1 MAWNATNK
9 SLSGS
14 SEKALPYGAPVTTNL
29 GVSPGRGYHDSWD
42 IERAYREGMK
52 KVTWVARAVDAIAGN
67 QARLPMIMRSGNS
80 AFGKIIN
87 DHETLKVLN
96 SKANPGEN
104 SYIFRHR
111 LSAQLLISTR
121 GAFVEQIRGKDGRLL
136 ALHLLPPQYTSP
148 IPDPKKFVSG
158 YEVLLPG
165 AGRTVIP
172 ASDVLWFRHPH
183 PLNPYLSMTP
193 MEAAGIAIEIENL
206 SKFYNRNFLL
216 NDGRPGGLLVVRSD
230 MDEDDKEE
238 LRSRFRGNIARAGG
252 ITVLSSE
259 DGVDFVD
266 TASNPRDAAYVEMR
280 RITKEEILA
289 AFGVPESVIGNAANR
304 TFSNAGE
311 EIKVFWMETMIPHLE
326 MLARG
331 FDELDDKHYFD
342 FDTTN
347 VPMLILAKQEREG
360 HLLTEFSSGLITANE
375 YRKATGREEVESD
388 LADTMLA
395 NPNLAPIG
403 NTERDMPYVDPA
415 AQAAAVP
422 GQMGMDPNALP
433 GQPGAAAPQSGPYTG
448 QQQGPA
454 APSITSGDPNAA
466 ILAEGA
472 PPPSPEAV
480 SAAQE
485 AGFQVQGMS
494 LPFDGMSTKS
504 DDIRFQ
510 IDDEYETKAARD
522 VERWELILD
531 RTLERFFERQQR
543 VIMEKAGGAKAQK
556 AFLEG
561 RLEVSQIFDA
571 AGWNRQ
577 IREDIRPVLAGIML
591 DGAES
596 LSGDQGSSKSVNTL
610 DEQYQQT
617 LDAQTAR
624 VEQINT
630 TTQEQI
636 AAAIAE
642 ASGQADSDE
651 GSVLLKAA
659 ILAVFLKAQ
668 SKRRQR
674 IAEIEAKSA
683 YNGGIYIAGVQKGL
697 LSKTWLTEMDD
708 RVRPEHAVL
717 HGKTVSVDRAFS
729 VGDVEIRY
737 PGDPL
742 APPNLSIGCRCK
754 LRMFT

>member
-1 MAWNATNK
+1 MAWNAGNK
-9 SLSGS
+9 SLNNQSA
-14 SEKALPYGAPVTTNL
+14 KALPYGAPVTTNL
-29 GVSPGRGYHDSWD
+29 GISPGRGYHDSWD

-52 KVTWVARAVDAIAGN
+52 KVTWVSRAVDAIAGN
-67 QARLPMIMRSGNS
+67 QARLPMIMRRGNS
-80 AFGKIIN
+80 AFGRII
-87 DHETLKVLN
+87 DDDDTLKILN
-96 SKANPGEN
+96 SQANPGEN
-104 SYIFRHR
+104 SYVFRYR

-121 GAFVEQIRGKDGRLL
+121 GAFVEMIRGRDGRLL

-193 MEAAGIAIEIENL
+193 MESAGIAIEIENL

-216 NDGRPGGLLVVRSD
+216 NDGRPGGLLVVRGD

-238 LRSRFRGNIARAGG
+238 LRARFRGNVAKAGAVSVIA
-252 ITVLSSE
+252 SE

-331 FDELDDKHYFD
+331 FDALDDKHYFD
-342 FDTTN
+342 FDTTG

-375 YRKATGREEVESD
+375 YRKATGREEVVSD

-403 NTERDMPYVDPA
+403 NTVREMPYVDPA
-415 AQAAAVP
+415 AQQAAMVP
-422 GQMGMDPNALP
+422 GQEGMP
-433 GQPGAAAPQSGPYTG
+433 GQPALAAPG
-448 QQQGPA
+448 QPPA
-454 APSITSGDPNAA
+454 PEAPPAPVITSGDPNAA
-466 ILAEGA
+466 MLAEGA
-472 PPPSPEAV
+472 PPPSSDALA
-480 SAAQE
+480 AAQE
-485 AGFQVQGMS
+485 AGFQVQGMA
-494 LPFDGMSTKS
+494 LPNSDILVKGHEFHFVIDEDLDTKS
-504 DDIRFQ
+504 AKDTD
-510 IDDEYETKAARD
+510 
-522 VERWELILD
+522 RWQMILD
-531 RTLERFFERQQR
+531 RSLERLFERQQR
-543 VIMEKAGGAKAQK
+543 VVLEKVNGVKAQK
-556 AFLEG
+556 ALSEK
-561 RLEVSQIFDA
+561 RLSIESIFDQGTWDKQVQEDFRPVVAGIIREA
-571 AGWNRQ
+571 ADSMAEKTGRQ
-577 IREDIRPVLAGIML
+577 IDP
-591 DGAES
+591 
-596 LSGDQGSSKSVNTL
+596 SSP
-610 DEQYQQT
+610 EYQEII
-617 LDAQTAR
+617 DAQTER
-624 VEQINT
+624 IKQINET
-630 TTQEQI
+630 TKAEI
-636 AAAIAE
+636 AAAIVSVGE
-642 ASGQADSDE
+642 SKDE
-651 GSVLLKAA
+651 DAHVLLKAA
-659 ILAVFLKAQ
+659 IISIFIKAL
-668 SKRRQR
+668 SKRRQQ

-683 YNGGIYIAGVQKGL
+683 YNGGLFIAGSQLGIKT
-697 LSKTWLTEMDD
+697 KTWLTEKDS

-717 HGKTVSVDRAFS
+717 HGKTVGIGDGFA
-729 VGDVEIRY
+729 VGGAMLRY

-742 APPNLSIGCRCK
+742 APPGLSLGCRCRLGFHK
-754 LRMFT
+754 

>member
-9 SLSGS
+9 SLNNSAM
-14 SEKALPYGAPVTTNL
+14 KALPYGAPVTTNL
-29 GVSPGRGYHDSWD
+29 GISPGRGYHDSWD
-42 IERAYREGMK
+42 IERAYREGIK

-80 AFGKIIN
+80 AFGKIIT
-87 DHETLKVLN
+87 DHDTLKILN

-121 GAFVEQIRGKDGRLL
+121 GAFVEQIRGRDGRVI
-136 ALHLLPPQYTSP
+136 ALHLLPPEYTSP

-158 YEVLLPG
+158 FEVLLPG
-165 AGRTVIP
+165 AGRTVVP

-216 NDGRPGGLLVVRSD
+216 NDGRPGGLLVVRGD

-252 ITVLSSE
+252 ITVLASE

-331 FDELDDKHYFD
+331 FDALDDKHYFD
-342 FDTTN
+342 FDTSN
-347 VPMLILAKQEREG
+347 VPMLILAKQERES

-403 NTERDMPYVDPA
+403 NTEREMPYVDPA
-415 AQAAAVP
+415 AAQAAAMP
-422 GQMGMDPNALP
+422 GQPGMDPNAIP
-433 GQPGAAAPQSGPYTG
+433 GQPPAAASQSGPYAG
-448 QQQGPA
+448 QGGVPQNA
-454 APSITSGDPNAA
+454 ITSGDPNAA

-494 LPFDGMSTKS
+494 APSGEIMTKS
-504 DDIRFQ
+504 EDIHFQ
-510 IDDEYETKAARD
+510 VDEQFEIKAARD

-543 VIMEKAGGAKAQK
+543 VVMEKVGGAKAQK
-556 AFLEG
+556 AFSEG
-561 RLEVSQIFDA
+561 RLDVSQVFDIA
-571 AGWNRQ
+571 AWNRQ
-577 IREDIRPVLAGIML
+577 VREDLRPVLAGIML
-591 DGAES
+591 EAAES
-596 LSGDQGSSKSVNTL
+596 AFQGADKSVNTA
-610 DEQYQQT
+610 DEQYQET

-624 VEQINT
+624 MEQINS

-636 AAAIAE
+636 AAAITE
-642 ASGQADSDE
+642 AFSGGEEDD
-651 GSVLLKAA
+651 GSILLKAA
-659 ILAVFLKAQ
+659 VLAIFLKAQ

-674 IAEIEAKSA
+674 IAEIEAKAA
-683 YNGGIYIAGVQKGL
+683 YNGGIYMAGQQRGL
-697 LSKTWLTEMDD
+697 RSKTWLTEMDD

-717 HGKTVSVDRAFS
+717 HGKTVSIDQSFNVGNVDL
-729 VGDVEIRY
+729 RY

-754 LRMFT
+754 LRMI